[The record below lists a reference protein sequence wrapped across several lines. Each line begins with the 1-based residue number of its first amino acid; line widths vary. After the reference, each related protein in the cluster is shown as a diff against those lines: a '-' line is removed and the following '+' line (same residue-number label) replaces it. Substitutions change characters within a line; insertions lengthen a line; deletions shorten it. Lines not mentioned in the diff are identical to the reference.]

1 MAPTTAAVAAALWFP
16 YRAAPADAVLR
27 WATASLAVFT
37 ALAADPATGVILR
50 DGTVVHRT
58 PEPDLWWA
66 PGIAGLR
73 PATAD
78 ELPPGA
84 PAGTRCVLPVVDM
97 GRYLPWLVGA
107 CLAAGVE
114 IVPGRV
120 DRLPDVPG
128 DVVVLAA
135 GLRSGELA
143 GDGSLVPVQGQVVRL
158 ANPGLHDWL
167 LDEDNP
173 AGLTYVVPRGDDVVC
188 GGTAVEGATGTDPD
202 PDVEAAILARA
213 TALCPGAAR
222 RRRALPRGRTAP
234 RPPHGPPRP
243 DRGRRAAADRLLRP
257 RRRRRHPVLGLRRR
271 RRRAHRGVERAQ
283 APIRRPGRG
292 LSALSRAAAGQPAS
306 ACSAI
311 WAYSATPVGSG
322 SSSNTTRLEWFAG
335 AVAGSTPG
343 GHAPRNAIAPGTR
356 CST

>member
-1 MAPTTAAVAAALWFP
+1 VHTADDVGATTSAVAAALWFP

-27 WATASLAVFT
+27 WAAGSLEVFT
-37 ALAADPATGVILR
+37 ALAGDGATGVVLR

-73 PATAD
+73 PATAE
-78 ELPPGA
+78 ELAPGA
-84 PAGTRCVLPVVDM
+84 PAGTRCTLPVVEM
-97 GRYLPWLVGA
+97 GRYLPRLVDA
-107 CLAAGVE
+107 CRAAGVE

-120 DRLPDVPG
+120 DRLADVPG

-158 ANPGLHDWL
+158 ANPGLRDWL

-202 PDVEAAILARA
+202 PGVEAAILARV
-213 TALCPGAAR
+213 
-222 RRRALPRGRTAP
+222 RALVPPLGDAPVRSRGVGLRPARPTVRLDRTELDG
-234 RPPHGPPRP
+234 RPLISCYGHG
-243 DRGRRAAADRLLRP
+243 GAGVTLSWGCAAD
-257 RRRRRHPVLGLRRR
+257 V
-271 RRRAHRGVERAQ
+271 V
-283 APIRRPGRG
+283 
-292 LSALSRAAAGQPAS
+292 AL
-306 ACSAI
+306 
-311 WAYSATPVGSG
+311 V
-322 SSSNTTRLEWFAG
+322 
-335 AVAGSTPG
+335 
-343 GHAPRNAIAPGTR
+343 
-356 CST
+356 